1 MAPWFPGGRRNTVP
15 YQGSILYRQT
25 TWGQACAHPHHW
37 KHLFNAQEQV
47 NRICSL
53 PPESWVFGEILSP
66 SKNKWKSPDSPPCPS
81 SKPVSLQM
89 SSASTTHQLPG
100 SWEPSLFLSALW
112 TSASNPLVTLHLQ
125 TRPLLFI
132 PTGAAMSLLAWT
144 STTPPKWLPCFHFAL
159 SPSSKRSKNVGKVTL
174 TLLLKHSKA
183 SHWAWNNS
191 NSLSPTKSYMMRL
204 VSDFPTQHWP
214 LSSWESISLS
224 VDWVDYL
231 PSRLAVKP
239 AGVGNV

>member
-1 MAPWFPGGRRNTVP
+1 MPRSKWIGSALCHQKAECLGKYFLLPKINGNLLIPLPAHLRN
-15 YQGSILYRQT
+15 
-25 TWGQACAHPHHW
+25 
-37 KHLFNAQEQV
+37 LF
-47 NRICSL
+47 L
-53 PPESWVFGEILSP
+53 
-66 SKNKWKSPDSPPCPS
+66 
-81 SKPVSLQM
+81 LQM

-100 SWEPSLFLSALW
+100 SWEPSLLLSALW